1 MAALCPG
8 ALYGLSSQHSL
19 ENKELIFLKLTDS
32 AVRAI
37 EEYLKIENKLNFPNP
52 KIRFLGKE
60 NGELSF
66 PSQQNG
72 SGQTTF
78 NFSTSTTSDM
88 EGPAGSFECICG
100 TPPKGPLT
108 SLGSIRNKIRIH
120 ANDDVY
126 EATRNRM
133 NEVEDKYKNKCTREI
148 KPNQNDIGRKVKV
161 KQSVSGSR
169 QSSISSQPARPALPS
184 MRDSLMKSTSYS
196 IPPAV
201 KPSQNNLQPSSTNS
215 FTSNNPS
222 NGLSSNHVSSSQRSA
237 VPQSNRKP
245 AGPEVSRRPLR
256 ERLIHLLALRPF
268 KKIELHD
275 RITKEG
281 LRGTSSMTNVLKQ
294 IAVLRDN
301 SYYLNRNMW
310 NEVNDDWP
318 FYNETEKQI
327 LKRKKP
333 QNLTPPGGSD
343 GGSSGS
349 GQSPTSTHPG
359 SPPMISSTNGLTGG
373 TKRPGYSEGADGFP
387 YKKQRIAHGAKGPN
401 SSAQQPPVDGFV
413 NYKSPV
419 QQNNSQRRSAV
430 DLRDTS
436 NMNPRSRESPSNSF
450 SNSFDNYPP
459 PEGVKAVASGM
470 SFASSREN
478 TFNGSPLKNSLILP
492 TDHRK
497 GSVSPVCHRQAS
509 SSDFAR
515 DSENRATKVS
525 STSHQRSVR
534 VSPDSQTDRP
544 TKSNRDES
552 EQNIIQETA
561 EEEESYLDFKKQY
574 VKVTSPNQK
583 SAYKADFNAYYD
595 EYKNLYHV
603 IQRVAERLS
612 LYQDEMDQTDES
624 NPRYNFLRQRLADEY
639 YASHPDELRAKSR
652 YKYLYEKLS
661 HIKNLVEEY
670 TDDQTQH
677 YKNDSSGE

>member
-1 MAALCPG
+1 MALADEGDPPRPEVRKCMV
-8 ALYGLSSQHSL
+8 
-19 ENKELIFLKLTDS
+19 ENVDPP
-32 AVRAI
+32 R
-37 EEYLKIENKLNFPNP
+37 P
-52 KIRFLGKE
+52 
-60 NGELSF
+60 ELSF

-133 NEVEDKYKNKCTREI
+133 NEVEDNTREI

-245 AGPEVSRRPLR
+245 AGPEVSRRP
-256 ERLIHLLALRPF
+256 LRPF

-413 NYKSPV
+413 NY
-419 QQNNSQRRSAV
+419 N
-430 DLRDTS
+430 
-436 NMNPRSRESPSNSF
+436 F

-515 DSENRATKVS
+515 DI
-525 STSHQRSVR
+525 
-534 VSPDSQTDRP
+534 SPDSQTDRP